1 MNASL
6 VNSAFEFLFS
16 TDRRIAFRGQEEGS
30 REEFG
35 FCLDLGNYSG
45 LEAELNSSRNP
56 RVLAPGEAFY
66 KSGGNVIPDPRRG
79 ICGVSV
85 VFSRI
90 IYIDSQVNQE
100 G

>member
-1 MNASL
+1 M
-6 VNSAFEFLFS
+6 
-16 TDRRIAFRGQEEGS
+16 
-30 REEFG
+30 
-35 FCLDLGNYSG
+35 NYSG

-56 RVLAPGEAFY
+56 RVLVHGEAFY
-66 KSGGNVIPDPRRG
+66 KSAGNVIPDPRRG